1 MPRFTLVVF
10 DRYEV
15 AKSTIHYHNTYI
27 LNTLYQ
33 QATSDEEKEFLKKL
47 SPTAWSHVL
56 LLGFFQ
62 FFSDS
67 QENWVEKCINQ
78 WDWKKSAE
86 NIEEQQKKIK
96 AQQRKMKK
104 EKSEKE
110 EIDTDLL
117 L

>member
-1 MPRFTLVVF
+1 MLCRT
-10 DRYEV
+10 R
-15 AKSTIHYHNTYI
+15 
-27 LNTLYQ
+27 
-33 QATSDEEKEFLKKL
+33 TSDEEKEFLKKL

-67 QENWVEKCINQ
+67 QENWVEQCINQ
-78 WDWKKSAE
+78 WDWKKAAAH
-86 NIEEQQKKIK
+86 IEEKQKKVK

-117 L
+117 LTEIDQL